1 MEQAYNPATRK
12 QVILMRKNISITTY
26 NYKVYIQIKN
36 KTIKVIHTSRQRHGQ
51 HP

>member
-26 NYKVYIQIKN
+26 NYKVIIRKSP
-36 KTIKVIHTSRQRHGQ
+36 KWIHVIHIRK
-51 HP
+51 